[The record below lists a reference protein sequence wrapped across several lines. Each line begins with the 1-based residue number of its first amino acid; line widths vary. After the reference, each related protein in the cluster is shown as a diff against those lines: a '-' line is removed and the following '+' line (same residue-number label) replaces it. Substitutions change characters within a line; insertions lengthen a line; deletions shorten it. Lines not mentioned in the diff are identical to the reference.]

1 MNKYK
6 ALRKQVVWAVTH
18 YGIVNTDGIMET
30 LKNTVLE
37 LDSEQLQN
45 TSSNSDYAAACRA
58 YDDYICD
65 LDPVVPKNFRTWCEQ
80 RLNADEPHCA

>member
-6 ALRKQVVWAVTH
+6 DLRNQVVWAVTH

-37 LDSEQLQN
+37 LDSEQLQK
-45 TSSNSDYAAACRA
+45 TLSNSDYAKCAKC
-58 YDDYICD
+58 IECD
-65 LDPVVPKNFRTWCEQ
+65 EQKQRNPNF
-80 RLNADEPHCA
+80 NHCPNCGRQFA